1 MLHWLFIYLSKVL
14 INGLVTMCC
23 PCWGFAAAPWVGVD
37 GMFANELKSRP
48 QSIRGEK
55 KITAN
60 FSKHDTKAEEGGLS
74 L

>member
-1 MLHWLFIYLSKVL
+1 
-14 INGLVTMCC
+14 MCC
-23 PCWGFAAAPWVGVD
+23 PRWGSAAAPWVGVD
-37 GMFANELKSRP
+37 GGLQNEMKSRP

-60 FSKHDTKAEEGGLS
+60 FSKHGTKAEEGGLS